1 MRAKSETSQLA
12 LTIRRLR
19 EQRGLAQQV
28 LAAQIGLSR
37 QGLSAIEAGRA
48 VPGVDVALRLARAL
62 DVSVEELFSQAAPTL
77 EVEADGVQEGARL
90 AVARLDGR
98 WVGQPLGDDAMRVAA
113 DAIALTGGDGPQVV
127 ELLRTRA
134 ELAETVL
141 VAGCAAAL
149 GMLADRLNTRPG
161 PGRFV
166 WLSRS
171 STAALQALAGR
182 QVHVAGVHLV
192 DAHTGEAN
200 AADVR
205 RLVPGGPVALVTLA
219 RWQVGLVVR
228 RDAAVRIGS
237 AADLARPGLRVVGR
251 EVGAGAQLLLE
262 RTLQAQGLAGT
273 THLQVRG
280 HGEVA
285 RAVALGAADVGVA
298 SQDAALAA
306 GLAFVPL
313 AEERYD
319 LAIPRPLL
327 DDPRLLR
334 LLDVMISAP
343 FRRELAALGYD
354 PTPAGQQVVDGRAA

>member
-1 MRAKSETSQLA
+1 MNGQLPPQV
-12 LTIRRLR
+12 RRLR
-19 EQRGLAQQV
+19 EQRGLPQQA
-28 LAAQIGLSR
+28 LAAQVGLSR

-62 DVSVEELFSQAAPTL
+62 DVAVEELFPQAAAML
-77 EVEADGVQEGARL
+77 EVEAVDVRPGERL
-90 AVARLDGR
+90 AVARLSGR
-98 WVGQPLGDDAMRVAA
+98 WVAQPLGDDGLRVAA
-113 DAIALTGGDGPQVV
+113 DAIAVTGGDGPQWV
-127 ELLRTRA
+127 EPLRSRT

-141 VAGCAAAL
+141 LAGCAAAL
-149 GMLADRLNTRPG
+149 GLLADRLNTRAG

-171 STAALQALAGR
+171 STAALQSLADEL
-182 QVHVAGVHLV
+182 VHVAGVHLV
-192 DAHTGEAN
+192 DTHTGEAN

-205 RLVPGGPVALVTLA
+205 RLMPGGPVALVTLA

-228 RDAAVRIGS
+228 RDATPCIGS
-237 AADLARPGLRVVGR
+237 AADLARPGIRVVGR
-251 EVGAGAQLLLE
+251 EAGAGAQRLLE
-262 RTLQAQGLAGT
+262 QTLRAQGLA
-273 THLQVRG
+273 HPPQLCVRG

-306 GLAFVPL
+306 GLGFVPL

-319 LAIPRPLL
+319 LAIPRPWL

-334 LLDVMISAP
+334 LLDVMTSAP

-354 PTPAGQQVVDGRAA
+354 TTPAGQQVLDGRAA